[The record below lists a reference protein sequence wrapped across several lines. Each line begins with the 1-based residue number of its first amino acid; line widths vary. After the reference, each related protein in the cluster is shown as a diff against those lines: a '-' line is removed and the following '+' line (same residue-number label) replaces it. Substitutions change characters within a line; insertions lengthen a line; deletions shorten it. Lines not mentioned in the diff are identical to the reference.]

1 MKISVPQNFSPVCSP
16 QLKLASP
23 YRDSRD
29 VGAKQH
35 PVSADEIPG
44 QKQPSVSVAEIPGQ
58 KQRSVDT
65 AEFPGQKYHSV
76 NT

>member
-44 QKQPSVSVAEIPGQ
+44 QKQ
-58 KQRSVDT
+58 RSVDT